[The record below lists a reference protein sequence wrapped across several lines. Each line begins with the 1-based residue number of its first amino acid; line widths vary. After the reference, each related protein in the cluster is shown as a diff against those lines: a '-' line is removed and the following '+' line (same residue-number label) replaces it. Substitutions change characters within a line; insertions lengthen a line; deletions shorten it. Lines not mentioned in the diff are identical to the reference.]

1 MCSDFQCYQS
11 ALEQAEVLWKVPLEQ
26 SEPQRRRFMLL
37 SAVNASYYAFQMIS
51 RSKPAKKSFAD
62 SAFYMF
68 VQLSNNVEIQFITV
82 MCL

>member
-1 MCSDFQCYQS
+1 M
-11 ALEQAEVLWKVPLEQ
+11 LWKVPLEL
-26 SEPQRRRFMLL
+26 SEPPRRRFMLL

-51 RSKPAKKSFAD
+51 RAEPVRRSFAD
-62 SAFYMF
+62 SAFYTF

>member
-11 ALEQAEVLWKVPLEQ
+11 ALEQAEVLWKG
-26 SEPQRRRFMLL
+26 RFMLL

-51 RSKPAKKSFAD
+51 RTKPAKKSFAD
-62 SAFYMF
+62 SAFYLF